1 MGVPR
6 AASLC
11 GSKGFLLLQAFF
23 FCLFFVFGTPTAN
36 SGRVSWTEVVVAV
49 ALRRAAQTTAASAL

>member
-1 MGVPR
+1 MFPGQRASVAPR
-6 AASLC
+6 ASSFC
-11 GSKGFLLLQAFF
+11 KRFF
-23 FCLFFVFGTPTAN
+23 FLFFVFGTPTAN